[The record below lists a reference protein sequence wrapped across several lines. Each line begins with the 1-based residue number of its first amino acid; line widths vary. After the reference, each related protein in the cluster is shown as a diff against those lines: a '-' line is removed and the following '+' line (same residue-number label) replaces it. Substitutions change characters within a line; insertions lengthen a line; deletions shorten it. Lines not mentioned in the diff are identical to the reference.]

1 MSFLLFF
8 EIRLETLADRAKYFA
23 TRSLPISFVRYPTVT
38 HQPPPRRL
46 RVTRLTVPNG
56 RVECRFLK
64 RASPFRSAAIQT
76 NSNGDGGGLDET
88 IDFALEIASALE
100 RTLRD
105 RNTRIKTVAGWTGA
119 NERTVKNWLSG
130 QYGPCGAHL
139 VVLIQHSDEVLNA
152 VLSMRRRHDLVFAQK
167 LGDLEQRM
175 RELMSTLK
183 ELRSSEPGKLTGLNS
198 HD

>member
-1 MSFLLFF
+1 MSFP
-8 EIRLETLADRAKYFA
+8 KKGK
-23 TRSLPISFVRYPTVT
+23 SFPKSGD
-38 HQPPPRRL
+38 P
-46 RVTRLTVPNG
+46 
-56 RVECRFLK
+56 
-64 RASPFRSAAIQT
+64 S
-76 NSNGDGGGLDET
+76 NSNGDGGVLDGT

-139 VVLIQHSDEVLNA
+139 IILIQHSDEVLNA
-152 VLSMRRRHDLVFAQK
+152 VLSMGRRHDLVFAQK

-175 RELMSTLK
+175 LELMSTLK
-183 ELRSSEPGKLTGLNS
+183 ELRSQGPGV
-198 HD
+198 

>member
-1 MSFLLFF
+1 MSFP
-8 EIRLETLADRAKYFA
+8 KKGK
-23 TRSLPISFVRYPTVT
+23 SFPKSGG
-38 HQPPPRRL
+38 
-46 RVTRLTVPNG
+46 PN
-56 RVECRFLK
+56 
-64 RASPFRSAAIQT
+64 SP
-76 NSNGDGGGLDET
+76 NGDGGGLDGT

-105 RNTRIKTVAGWTGA
+105 RNARIKTIAGWTGA

-152 VLSMRRRHDLVFAQK
+152 VLSMGRRHDLVVAQK

-175 RELMSTLK
+175 LELMSALQ
-183 ELRSSEPGKLTGLNS
+183 ELRSRGPGI
-198 HD
+198 